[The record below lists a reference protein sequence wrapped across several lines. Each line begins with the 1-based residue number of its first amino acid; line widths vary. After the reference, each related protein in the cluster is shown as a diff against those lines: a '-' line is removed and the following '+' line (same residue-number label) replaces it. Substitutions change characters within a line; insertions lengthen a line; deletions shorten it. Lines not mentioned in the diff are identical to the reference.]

1 MLAFK
6 YSEFAHLIQSDP
18 LYMIAVG
25 LGMTV
30 VCCGATLA
38 VAEIL
43 KPLIRRR
50 KRATR

>member
-18 LYMIAVG
+18 LYMIGVG
-25 LGMTV
+25 LAMAV
-30 VCCGATLA
+30 LCCGATLA
-38 VAEIL
+38 VAKIL

-50 KRATR
+50 K

>member
-6 YSEFAHLIQSDP
+6 YSEFAHLIQSDT

-25 LGMTV
+25 LGMAV
-30 VCCGATLA
+30 VCCVATLA

-43 KPLIRRR
+43 KPLIRKKR
-50 KRATR
+50 K

>member
-1 MLAFK
+1 MLTFK

-18 LYMIAVG
+18 LYMTAVG
-25 LGMTV
+25 LAMAV

-43 KPLIRRR
+43 KPLIRKKR
-50 KRATR
+50 K

>member
-1 MLAFK
+1 MLTFK

-25 LGMTV
+25 LAMAV

-43 KPLIRRR
+43 KPLIRNR
-50 KRATR
+50 K